1 MNRFISALAAACFS
15 LAAVTSFAQTTP
27 PPSGER
33 MRPSPEQREAMHK
46 NYKAAREA
54 CKGNADRDTCMSD
67 KMCATAPDKGK
78 CAARFK
84 ERQAKMGQHMDQ
96 HQAAAEACTGK
107 RGDALK
113 QCYKEQHDK
122 MGGMKK

>member
-1 MNRFISALAAACFS
+1 MNRFIPALAAACFS
-15 LAAVTSFAQTTP
+15 LAAATSFAQTTT

-33 MRPSPEQREAMHK
+33 TRPTPEQREAMHK

-54 CKGNADRDTCMSD
+54 CKGDANRDACMAD

-78 CAARFK
+78 CQAHFK
-84 ERQAKMGQHMDQ
+84 DRQAKMGQHMDK
-96 HQAAAEACTGK
+96 HQAMAEACTGK

-113 QCYKEQHDK
+113 QCYHDQHDK